1 MERRT
6 ALGIYYIH
14 TNVICLLLLAGVY
27 MLVTNKREFLPARR
41 QTFRVLVIVAMFLC
55 VSDIFASVLNGRI
68 YPGARLVNEISNM
81 VYYASTV
88 VICYMWMY
96 YVNIR
101 IQPEQFDHQKRRLIY
116 AIPMLITL
124 AVILLNPFLHFF
136 YSIGEDNVYS
146 RNPGVWLQWV
156 VTWGYLIV
164 TMVQVLIAK
173 RNATSRLQKE
183 HLTPLLVFDILPVIG
198 ALIQIFFY
206 GVTSMQSGIT
216 LSLVMIAFHS
226 FIEQVSSDMLTG
238 LNNRRALDSYIENQL
253 QRPQNVSVLMCDMD
267 DFKAINDHFGH
278 VTGDNALRDASVVLK
293 SACGSMK
300 APFFLCRYGGDEFL
314 LIGIDASQQLAG
326 QLKAEINRQLVSFN
340 ENNHK
345 VYHLRMSIG
354 CASGACAGE
363 DDIRK
368 LIRLA
373 DDDMYEQ
380 KNAEKSNR

>member
-1 MERRT
+1 M
-6 ALGIYYIH
+6 GVYYIH
-14 TNVICLLLLAGVY
+14 TNIICLLLLAGVY

-88 VICYMWMY
+88 IACYMWMY

-101 IQPEQFDHQKRRLIY
+101 IHPEQFDHRKRRLLY

-124 AVILLNPFLHFF
+124 AIILLNPFLHFF
-136 YSIGEDNVYS
+136 YTISEDNVYS
-146 RNPGVWLQWV
+146 RNPGVILQWV
-156 VTWGYLIV
+156 VTWGYLIA
-164 TMVQVLIAK
+164 TMLQVLAARRKAI
-173 RNATSRLQKE
+173 SRLQKE
-183 HLTPLLVFDILPVIG
+183 RFTPLLVFDILPVIG

-206 GVTSMQSGIT
+206 GVTSMQTGIT
-216 LSLVMIAFHS
+216 LSLVMVAFHS
-226 FIEQVSSDMLTG
+226 FSEQVSCDMLTG

-293 SACGSMK
+293 SACGSMM

-314 LIGIDASQQLAG
+314 LIGIDASQQLAV
-326 QLKAEINRQLVSFN
+326 QLKAEINKQLVIYN
-340 ENNHK
+340 ERNHK
-345 VYHLRMSIG
+345 V
-354 CASGACAGE
+354 
-363 DDIRK
+363 
-368 LIRLA
+368 
-373 DDDMYEQ
+373 
-380 KNAEKSNR
+380 